1 MTDSGSVNSAAPINQ
16 LDEQEARWFAI
27 YTGFRKEKYVRDLLT
42 RKGIHCYLP
51 LQHYTRVYTRK
62 VKEVSIPLISCYVF
76 VYITRRDYVPVLE
89 TPHVLQFVRC
99 NKDLLAIPTAEID
112 VLKRVVG
119 ELEVKIEPS
128 SLQQGDRVEI
138 IGGQLTGLQGRLAA
152 IRGKQKLLIALETL
166 GMDLQ
171 LEVDPKYLQ
180 KIGSAAAAAAGA
192 TDDKLRRRFLA

>member
-1 MTDSGSVNSAAPINQ
+1 
-16 LDEQEARWFAI
+16 
-27 YTGFRKEKYVRDLLT
+27 
-42 RKGIHCYLP
+42 
-51 LQHYTRVYTRK
+51 
-62 VKEVSIPLISCYVF
+62 
-76 VYITRRDYVPVLE
+76 
-89 TPHVLQFVRC
+89 
-99 NKDLLAIPTAEID
+99 
-112 VLKRVVG
+112 
-119 ELEVKIEPS
+119 VKIEPS